1 MKVRLIRPARIL
13 HHPGEVVEI
22 SPDEARFL
30 LGIGSAE
37 IVQTKMTYETPEAP
51 KSPVTTKP
59 TTTRKVAKR

>member
-22 SPDEARFL
+22 SQDEARFL

-37 IVQTKMTYETPEAP
+37 IVQAAKPEAP
-51 KSPVTTKP
+51 ETVTK
-59 TTTRKVAKR
+59 TTRKVTKK